1 MEKGRGEAKG
11 LEDPPPPG
19 TNWVTVRGLQLR
31 KGLQWGGCRKGG
43 HKLTVKGCRSTFS
56 EFLAVKLLIPIPSTP
71 LWRNGPPEK
80 PVLCNACG
88 SRWRTKGT
96 LVNYTPLHARAEPD
110 EFEDYRVSRVKSISI
125 KNKEAKVLKRKQN
138 NDYAVVGRVDP
149 DYNQFSQKGLD
160 EDTSNRSSSGSAISN
175 SESCMQ
181 FGSADASDLTG
192 PAQSNAWDT
201 TVPSRKRTCF
211 NRPKPSSVE
220 KLAKDLHTILHE
232 QQSSHFSGSSEED
245 LLYESNTPMVSVEI
259 GHGSVLIRHPSS
271 IGREED
277 SEASSLSVDNKP
289 HPASEAYSHLTALPV
304 HIDNKGANFPS
315 LEIERIKK
323 PNGQGMQQEQIKS
336 SGSSPGFNLLTCA
349 FSVIVY
355 FVLSIFVHRIHSV
368 CLSLHLQDKDIF
380 NFQEFA
386 SHLTNE
392 EQKQLLK
399 YLPSIDTA
407 RLPDSLKSMF
417 GSPQFKENLSSFQ
430 KLLAEGVFDLS
441 LSGVKTEDCRTL
453 KKLAL
458 CNFTK
463 SKWVEQYNLL
473 KDVKGKSSN
482 GGSVVPGGPNA
493 IVSGSSTSVKRSRDG
508 QFQNFPGSKTTMKS
522 PKRVMK
528 GSHEHKELMDN
539 DGSCFSPGSQFVLP
553 PPDSSS
559 LMLDSFQF
567 MDESSDQDLLLDV
580 PSNNSFPQAE
590 LLLPASSRF
599 GGATLASTSRS
610 SAHPQFGRP

>member
-1 MEKGRGEAKG
+1 M
-11 LEDPPPPG
+11 
-19 TNWVTVRGLQLR
+19 
-31 KGLQWGGCRKGG
+31 C
-43 HKLTVKGCRSTFS
+43 TFS
-56 EFLAVKLLIPIPSTP
+56 EFLAVKLLIPIPKLKTWANKDLAITVVSQSTP

-323 PNGQGMQQEQIKS
+323 PNGQGMQQEQIKRDNAQHEKLQI
-336 SGSSPGFNLLTCA
+336 SGNYNSLLHYVDLKRKTPC
-349 FSVIVY
+349 
-355 FVLSIFVHRIHSV
+355 
-368 CLSLHLQDKDIF
+368 DIF

-508 QFQNFPGSKTTMKS
+508 QFQSFPGSKTTMKS